1 MTPQKKKYW
10 KVPVEILGT
19 YLVIALMA
27 YCAIIIFDNN
37 VDTTFRVIAIVGLCI
52 LLLCGFVYI
61 FYDITGRI
69 PFSKIFRKKTVQIQN
84 SLESTKE

>member
-37 VDTTFRVIAIVGLCI
+37 VSTAFRALAAAGIIISLI
-52 LLLCGFVYI
+52 CGAGYI

-69 PFSKIFRKKTVQIQN
+69 PFSKIFRKKPVQIQK